1 MSASENGAYP
11 LFYEDDSTRIWH
23 GDCTALLPSLG
34 VEADVTITDPPY
46 DANTHK
52 KALVNKGG
60 KAAGPDIDFD
70 AFTADDLRA
79 SLALCASVT
88 RRWVI
93 ATVDYRHA
101 VSFHDSP
108 PDGLRL
114 LRIGVWAK
122 PNPMPQISGDR
133 PGQGW
138 ETIAF
143 LHKTD
148 VRPAWNGGGR
158 SSVWYLSA
166 DGNQGHPTAKPLVM
180 VREWVRLFTNPGDTV
195 LDPFLGSGTTLR
207 AAKDEGRK
215 GVGIEL
221 DEAYCRLAA
230 GRMGQD
236 ALDLFGG
243 AA

>member
-1 MSASENGAYP
+1 MTPYYA
-11 LFYEDDSTRIWH
+11 DDSTTLWH
-23 GDCTALLPSLG
+23 ADCLDLLPSLNM
-34 VEADVTITDPPY
+34 VDVTITDPPY

-52 KALVNKGG
+52 MAKSNRGAKGG
-60 KAAGPDIDFD
+60 TNDINFD
-70 AFTADDLRA
+70 AFTVDDLRA
-79 SLALCASVT
+79 SLALCAAVT
-88 RRWVI
+88 RRWVV

-101 VSFHDSP
+101 VAFHDEP
-108 PDGLRL
+108 PEGLRL

-158 SSVWYLSA
+158 SSVWYLPA

-180 VREWVRLFTNPGDTV
+180 VREWVRLFTQPGDTI
-195 LDPFLGSGTTLR
+195 LDPFAGSGTTLR
-207 AAKDEGRK
+207 AAKDEGRHAI
-215 GVGIEL
+215 GVER
-221 DEAYCRLAA
+221 DSRYCAVAAARL
-230 GRMGQD
+230 GQD